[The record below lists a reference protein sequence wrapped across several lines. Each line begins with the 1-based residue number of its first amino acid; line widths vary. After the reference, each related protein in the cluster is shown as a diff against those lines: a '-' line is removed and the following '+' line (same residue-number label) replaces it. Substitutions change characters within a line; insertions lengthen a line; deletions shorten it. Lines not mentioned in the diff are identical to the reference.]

1 MTATIT
7 TILEAA
13 ILEDIASG
21 LYDKML
27 PSLEKAVSERLIV
40 ARSERDVTGYGIGDR
55 VKFNSYCGT
64 QYLRD
69 REAVVVGIKK
79 KKLMVRLEKP
89 VGRFVRYVDGVATS
103 VDISVPPSIVDLVL

>member
-1 MTATIT
+1 MTSTLT
-7 TILEAA
+7 TALEAA
-13 ILEDIASG
+13 ILGDIASG

-40 ARSERDVTGYGIGDR
+40 ARNAREITEYGIGDR

-64 QYLRD
+64 QYLRG

-79 KKLMVRLEKP
+79 KKLMVSLEKP
-89 VGRFVRYVDGVATS
+89 VGRFVRYVDGVPTS

>member
-1 MTATIT
+1 MTSTLT
-7 TILEAA
+7 TAIEAA
-13 ILEDIASG
+13 ILDDIASG

-40 ARSERDVTGYGIGDR
+40 ARSERKVTEYGIGDR

-69 REAVVVGIKK
+69 LEAVVVGIKK
-79 KKLMVRLEKP
+79 KKLMVKLEKP
-89 VGRFVRYVDGVATS
+89 VGRFVRYVDGAATS